1 MHVSQI
7 WRPQKPQVR
16 AARRFAASKSSR
28 QTMQVGATAPD
39 EAMHAPRQGSA
50 KIADRGAPE
59 IVSNTFGK
67 KTPGYICSQNGW
79 RKLFREVL
87 RMNVVE

>member
-1 MHVSQI
+1 
-7 WRPQKPQVR
+7 
-16 AARRFAASKSSR
+16 
-28 QTMQVGATAPD
+28 MQVGATAPD

-59 IVSNTFGK
+59 IHVVSYTFGK
-67 KTPGYICSQNGW
+67 KTPGYMYICSQNGW

>member
-1 MHVSQI
+1 
-7 WRPQKPQVR
+7 
-16 AARRFAASKSSR
+16 
-28 QTMQVGATAPD
+28 MQVGATAPD

-59 IVSNTFGK
+59 IVSNTYGK
-67 KTPGYICSQNGW
+67 KTPGYRYICSQNGW